1 MRLSSWVGS
10 GKRRLIA
17 SGGLVALAGAA
28 VAARYVLFQ
37 SGILYGEAAA
47 TMASLAVAGVVIAAG
62 YLPLRMLR
70 GGQSHAGGA
79 AKESAAKESIVA
91 TVSAALPLWA
101 PAASPLHPPAPTT
114 PVADARAAPRT
125 GSAVSGH
132 G

>member
-47 TMASLAVAGVVIAAG
+47 TMASLAVAGVVIAPG

-79 AKESAAKESIVA
+79 AKESAAKESTVA
-91 TVSAALPLWA
+91 TASAACGRGGPPLQRR
-101 PAASPLHPPAPTT
+101 PAPC
-114 PVADARAAPRT
+114 PRQPP
-125 GSAVSGH
+125 GGLACGPGPS
-132 G
+132 